1 MFKKLNITK
10 YIAIG
15 LIAMPAFM
23 ASALETPPLTLRPD
37 DMFVGNPQS
46 KVVLIEYSSTSCPH
60 CADYHKTVYPEL
72 EKNYIDN
79 GKILY
84 VYRDFPTNHPGL
96 LGAQLAHCSG
106 KGEYFNYISTL
117 MDSQPMWAYNH
128 NYRTSLTN
136 IAKLGG
142 FTDDKIKSCFNNK
155 TLEESILKRAMN
167 DSKELGIDATP
178 TFFLNGK
185 KYTGRVSFAEFKKV
199 IDEALRANTQPSKAE
214 GTNENNQI
222 AGNAVSTPDIPGE
235 DKKPADQ
242 RNERPTTQDEMKK
255 PVEANPNAATK
266 KTPDKQPAQPQM
278 TQKQSQNFDGVI
290 TGGMMEPITV
300 SPKQ

>member
-10 YIAIG
+10 YIAVG
-15 LIAMPAFM
+15 LIAMPAFISN
-23 ASALETPPLTLRPD
+23 AADTPPLTLRPD

-72 EKNYIDN
+72 EKGYIEND
-79 GKILY
+79 KILY
-84 VYRDFPTNHPGL
+84 IYRDFPTNHPGL

-106 KGEYFNYISTL
+106 KAEYFNYIGTL

-142 FTDDKIKSCFNNK
+142 FTDDKIKACFNNK
-155 TLEESILKRAMN
+155 GLEETILKRAMN

-199 IDEALRANTQPSKAE
+199 IDEALGANASPAKAE
-214 GTNENNQI
+214 GANESNQV
-222 AGNAVSTPDIPGE
+222 AGAAPDVQIQDRKPE
-235 DKKPADQ
+235 DQK
-242 RNERPTTQDEMKK
+242 NIMPTTQDDAKK
-255 PVEANPNAATK
+255 PVEAKPDTKTK
-266 KTPDKQPAQPQM
+266 KTPEKQPGQPQM

-290 TGGMMEPITV
+290 TGGMMEPSTV